1 MIKKNIMILVLCIG
15 LLFCS
20 SVSIHYSVNN
30 MILKTEKNVLITK
43 LDQSKIDKKNLIQ
56 KNNHL
61 KDSIAEL
68 LSFNQNNV
76 KRLMKLYDIK
86 HPEIV
91 FKQATLETGNFTS
104 RIFADNNNLFG
115 MKEAR
120 IRATTSTGT
129 AFGHATYRSYIDSIK
144 DYKLWQLTLY
154 DEDKYDSDYFA
165 FLNAIG
171 YAEDKKYI
179 RKLKN

>member
-1 MIKKNIMILVLCIG
+1 MVLVLCICFFVC
-15 LLFCS
+15 LTFISYHIVDNMSDKNKLI
-20 SVSIHYSVNN
+20 VELNN
-30 MILKTEKNVLITK
+30 TK
-43 LDQSKIDKKNLIQ
+43 IINDSLSKYNIQ
-56 KNNHL
+56 L
-61 KDSIAEL
+61 KDNIAGL
-68 LSFNQNNV
+68 LSFNKNNV

-86 HPEIV
+86 HPGIV

-129 AFGHATYRSYIDSIK
+129 ALGHATYETYIDSIK

-154 DEDKYDSDYFA
+154 DEDKYNSNYFA
-165 FLNAIG
+165 FLSDVG
-171 YAEDKKYI
+171 YAEDKKYV